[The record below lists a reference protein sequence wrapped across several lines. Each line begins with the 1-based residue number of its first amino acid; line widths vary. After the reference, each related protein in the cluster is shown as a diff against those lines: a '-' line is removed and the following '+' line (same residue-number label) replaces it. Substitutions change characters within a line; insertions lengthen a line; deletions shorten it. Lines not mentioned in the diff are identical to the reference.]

1 MSENVLT
8 DQAPAEAGLMSR
20 RVSAGA
26 MLKAARE
33 SQGLHIGAL
42 AVMMKVPVR
51 KLEALEADRFE
62 ELLDMVFTRALA
74 ASVSRVLKIDPIPVL
89 AALPKFEAASIK
101 TDQESLNTPL
111 QTNRFEWIQQLKNR
125 LASPLGLGVALMVL
139 AVLVILNWPDQQAAG
154 DASAIPAPVPQT
166 GADPVPTPALPA
178 SNPATAAGT
187 VLDEVPLVI
196 PQALSSPASATVPEA
211 SAPAVSADGI
221 LVLQSRQQSWVEV
234 TDARGVLQLRKTLE
248 AGEAVQLSGALP
260 LSVVLGR
267 ADVVDVMVRGGRLD
281 VTAMTQNNVARFE
294 VK

>member
-1 MSENVLT
+1 M
-8 DQAPAEAGLMSR
+8 
-20 RVSAGA
+20 
-26 MLKAARE
+26 
-33 SQGLHIGAL
+33 
-42 AVMMKVPVR
+42 
-51 KLEALEADRFE
+51 
-62 ELLDMVFTRALA
+62 
-74 ASVSRVLKIDPIPVL
+74 LKIDPIPVL
-89 AALPKFEAASIK
+89 AALPKFEATSIK

-139 AVLVILNWPDQQAAG
+139 AVLVIVNWPDQQAADG
-154 DASAIPAPVPQT
+154 ASGTPVPVPQT
-166 GADPVPTPALPA
+166 SANPVLAPAMPA
-178 SNPATAAGT
+178 SNPAIAGT
-187 VLDEVPLVI
+187 ALDEVPLVI
-196 PQALSSPASATVPEA
+196 PQALSSPASASSPAPEA
-211 SAPAVSADGI
+211 SAPGVSAAGI

-267 ADVVDVMVRGGRLD
+267 ADVVDVMVRGERLD

>member
-8 DQAPAEAGLMSR
+8 DQALSEAGLMSR

-74 ASVSRVLKIDPIPVL
+74 ASVSRVLKIDPIQVL
-89 AALPKFEAASIK
+89 AALPKFEATSMK

-166 GADPVPTPALPA
+166 GAHPVPTPALPA
-178 SNPATAAGT
+178 SNPATAGT
-187 VLDEVPLVI
+187 VLDDVPLVI

-211 SAPAVSADGI
+211 SAPAVSAAGI

-234 TDARGVLQLRKTLE
+234 TDAGGVLQLRKTLA

-267 ADVVDVMVRGGRLD
+267 ADVVDVMVRGERLD

>member
-1 MSENVLT
+1 
-8 DQAPAEAGLMSR
+8 MSR

-74 ASVSRVLKIDPIPVL
+74 ASVSRVLKIDPISVL
-89 AALPKFEAASIK
+89 AALPKFEATSIK

-139 AVLVILNWPDQQAAG
+139 AVLVILNWPDQQAADG
-154 DASAIPAPVPQT
+154 ASGTPVPVPQT
-166 GADPVPTPALPA
+166 SANPVLAPAMPA
-178 SNPATAAGT
+178 SNPAIAGT
-187 VLDEVPLVI
+187 ALEEVPLVI
-196 PQALSSPASATVPEA
+196 PQALSSPASASSPAPEA
-211 SAPAVSADGI
+211 SAPGVSAAGI

-248 AGEAVQLSGALP
+248 TGEAVQLSGALP

-267 ADVVDVMVRGGRLD
+267 ADVVDVMVRGERLD

>member
-1 MSENVLT
+1 
-8 DQAPAEAGLMSR
+8 
-20 RVSAGA
+20 
-26 MLKAARE
+26 
-33 SQGLHIGAL
+33 L

-89 AALPKFEAASIK
+89 AALPKFEATSIK

-139 AVLVILNWPDQQAAG
+139 AVLVIVNWPDQQAAG
-154 DASAIPAPVPQT
+154 DASATLAPVPQT

-178 SNPATAAGT
+178 SNPATAGT

-211 SAPAVSADGI
+211 SAPAVSAAGI

-234 TDARGVLQLRKTLE
+234 TDAGGVLQLRKTLA

-267 ADVVDVMVRGGRLD
+267 ADVVDVMVRGERLD